1 MMMMMI
7 NQIMI
12 LMMMILMILMM
23 RMRWLI
29 SSEKGFYWGRLS
41 NCKELQFRLTNG

>member
-1 MMMMMI
+1 MMI

-29 SSEKGFYWGRLS
+29 SSEEGFYWRRLC